1 MHIAEGPRRQF
12 VRASIG
18 MVAVLGIL
26 VFSFTN
32 QILGQGGR
40 DVGESGLG
48 GVDLG
53 VGPSPTGSS
62 TGIAI
67 DGVQWAT
74 PSDHET
80 IVRDKVIVRF
90 KPTATGTMRLTVARS
105 VGASASLQPRDA
117 DFDLLSIPATA
128 EPTEVVKQLLARK
141 EVEYAEPIYRLKA
154 LHRPN
159 DTQYSRQWNFP
170 AIQLDR
176 AWDINKGATSAI
188 TVAVLDT
195 GVAYRNAT
203 VGFVT
208 VPLLIGRQVVRLRAT
223 VPFSAAPDLIAP
235 ERIVAPYDFVWE
247 DATPMDTDGHGTHV
261 AGTIGQLTDNGVG
274 AAGIAFHVK
283 LMPIKVIATDWD
295 ELFGAP
301 SGGTT
306 DVLARAIRYAADHG
320 ANVINLSLGY
330 SSPISS
336 RVIEDALRYAVSRGV
351 FVAIAAGNEYL
362 DGNPVAQPA
371 ALAPRI
377 PGVMAVGAVDP
388 EMRRA
393 PYSNVGP
400 YVEIAAPGGDT
411 RVSDSRGILQQ
422 TYASGF
428 SEQFPPR
435 FDMFQYRS
443 FEGTSMASPHVA
455 GVAALLMSQGVRS
468 PAAIERALTV
478 FARDLGPAGRDNE
491 YGYGLVD
498 ARATLL
504 GLGVAR

>member
-1 MHIAEGPRRQF
+1 
-12 VRASIG
+12 
-18 MVAVLGIL
+18 
-26 VFSFTN
+26 
-32 QILGQGGR
+32 
-40 DVGESGLG
+40 
-48 GVDLG
+48 
-53 VGPSPTGSS
+53 
-62 TGIAI
+62 
-67 DGVQWAT
+67 
-74 PSDHET
+74 
-80 IVRDKVIVRF
+80 
-90 KPTATGTMRLTVARS
+90 
-105 VGASASLQPRDA
+105 
-117 DFDLLSIPATA
+117 
-128 EPTEVVKQLLARK
+128 VVSQLLARN

-154 LHRPN
+154 LHQPN
-159 DTQYSRQWNFP
+159 DAQYSRQWNFP
-170 AIQLDR
+170 AIHLDR

-195 GVAYRNAT
+195 GMAYKNAT

-208 VPLLIGRQVVRLRAT
+208 VPVLSRGEPVRLRAT
-223 VPFSAAPDLIAP
+223 VLFAAAPDLITP
-235 ERIVAPYDFVWE
+235 DRIVSPYDFIWE
-247 DATPMDTDGHGTHV
+247 DSAPMDMDGHGTHV

-274 AAGIAFHVK
+274 AAGIAFNVR
-283 LMPIKVIATDWD
+283 LMPIKVLATDWD

-301 SGGTT
+301 NGGTT

-320 ANVINLSLGY
+320 ANVINMSLGY
-330 SSPISS
+330 SSPVSS

-351 FVAIAAGNEYL
+351 FVAIAAGNDYL

-388 EMRRA
+388 DLRRA
-393 PYSNVGP
+393 RYSNVGP

-411 RVSDSRGILQQ
+411 RVSDARGILQQ

-428 SEQFPPR
+428 TEQFPPR
-435 FDMFQYRS
+435 FDVFQYLS
-443 FEGTSMASPHVA
+443 YQGTSMASPHVA
-455 GVAALLMSQGVRS
+455 GVAALLMSQGIRS
-468 PAAIERALTV
+468 PAAIEKALSD